1 MGFIDILLQSLID
14 LFFHFS
20 LLGSSFPFKVRQT
33 AYTDLCL
40 YVQDIL
46 RLSVVKI

>member
-1 MGFIDILLQSLID
+1 MGSIDILLQSLID
-14 LFFHFS
+14 HFPHF